1 MQFLTDLLPWLGFT
15 DFHLKYGQ
23 SKENKNKKLVNQLLI
38 LGRGRRIRTLGT
50 WFWRPLLY
58 RLSYTPLWNFQNSTR
73 AIIPCGNRF
82 VNSFTMFSI
91 GSSHCLWKRKSVN
104 RKRVHRLSAL
114 FWAPNKI
121 YRHIQSSGGPSGI
134 RTRDRPV
141 MSRLL

>member
-58 RLSYTPLWNFQNSTR
+58 RLSYTPL
-73 AIIPCGNRF
+73 
-82 VNSFTMFSI
+82 
-91 GSSHCLWKRKSVN
+91 
-104 RKRVHRLSAL
+104 
-114 FWAPNKI
+114 
-121 YRHIQSSGGPSGI
+121 
-134 RTRDRPV
+134 
-141 MSRLL
+141 